1 MCFGAVFPDLCLH
14 QSVDRHHLFAARSK
28 DSVLKKVHPVEASF
42 VMGLSSFKRMLAAN
56 RGLAIGCAILA
67 SIVALATIANLF
79 GANSQAMVTSQRLRP
94 PSLAHWF
101 GSDRLGR
108 DIFARVA
115 LGTSASLAVGAAVA
129 AAACCVGTVLGLMA
143 GYFRLADRI
152 IMRVV
157 DGIMAVPAI
166 MLAIATI
173 SVAGA
178 SITTVV
184 LAIATHE
191 VPRIARLIRSSVLSM
206 REEPYVEAARLL
218 GSSSRAIIAG
228 HMLPGVLGSLAVLG
242 TYVAANAMLLEAT
255 LSFLGCGLPPDVPT
269 WGNIMADG
277 RILFRIAPWI
287 ILFPGIM
294 LAIAVL
300 AINLLGDGLRDRFDP
315 ANQRVV

>member
-1 MCFGAVFPDLCLH
+1 
-14 QSVDRHHLFAARSK
+14 
-28 DSVLKKVHPVEASF
+28 LK
-42 VMGLSSFKRMLAAN
+42 GILNRN
-56 RGLAIGCAILA
+56 RGLMIGCAILA
-67 SIVALATIANLF
+67 SFVALALIANLS
-79 GANSQAMVTSQRLRP
+79 GANSQTMATSQRLRP
-94 PSLAHWF
+94 PSFDHWF

-115 LGTSASLAVGAAVA
+115 LGTSASLAIGAAVA
-129 AAACCVGTVLGLMA
+129 SSACVMGTILGLLA
-143 GYFRLADRI
+143 GYFRSLDKI
-152 IMRVV
+152 IMRVM

-178 SITTVV
+178 SITSVV
-184 LAIATHE
+184 LAIACHE
-191 VPRIARLIRSSVLSM
+191 VPRIARLIRSNVLSM

-218 GSSSRAIIAG
+218 RSRPHAIIIG

-287 ILFPGIM
+287 VLFPGIM

-300 AINLLGDGLRDRFDP
+300 AINLLGDGLRDGFDP
-315 ANQRVV
+315 ANERAV

>member
-1 MCFGAVFPDLCLH
+1 LSILSPGASAPI
-14 QSVDRHHLFAARSK
+14 R
-28 DSVLKKVHPVEASF
+28 
-42 VMGLSSFKRMLAAN
+42 LSSWRKILNDN
-56 RGLAIGCAILA
+56 RRLAIGCGILA
-67 SIVALATIANLF
+67 SFIMLALTANLS
-79 GANSQAMVTSQRLRP
+79 GLNSQAMATSQRLRP
-94 PSLAHWF
+94 PSFEHWF

-115 LGTSASLAVGAAVA
+115 LGTSASLAIGAAVA
-129 AAACCVGTVLGLMA
+129 SVACIFGTLLGLVA
-143 GYFRLADRI
+143 GYFRSLDKV
-152 IMRVV
+152 IMRVM

-178 SITTVV
+178 SITSVV
-184 LAIATHE
+184 LAIASHE

-218 GSSSRAIIAG
+218 RSPPHAIIVG

-287 ILFPGIM
+287 ILFPGII
-294 LAIAVL
+294 LAMAVL

-315 ANQRVV
+315 ANERAV

>member
-1 MCFGAVFPDLCLH
+1 LSLLSPGA
-14 QSVDRHHLFAARSK
+14 SI
-28 DSVLKKVHPVEASF
+28 PVR
-42 VMGLSSFKRMLAAN
+42 LSSLRKMLNDN
-56 RGLAIGCAILA
+56 RGLAIGCGILA
-67 SIVALATIANLF
+67 SFIVLALICSLS
-79 GANSQAMVTSQRLRP
+79 GLNSQAMATSQRLRP
-94 PSLAHWF
+94 PSLEHWF

-115 LGTSASLAVGAAVA
+115 LGTSASLAIGAAVA
-129 AAACCVGTVLGLMA
+129 SAACILGTVLGLVA
-143 GYFRLADRI
+143 GYFRSLDKF
-152 IMRVV
+152 IMRVM
-157 DGIMAVPAI
+157 DGIMAIPAI

-178 SITTVV
+178 SITSVV
-184 LAIATHE
+184 LAIASHE

-218 GSSSRAIIAG
+218 RSPSYAIIIG
-228 HMLPGVLGSLAVLG
+228 HMLPGVLGALAVLG

-287 ILFPGIM
+287 VLFPGIM
-294 LAIAVL
+294 LAIAML
-300 AINLLGDGLRDRFDP
+300 AVNLLGDGLRDRFDP
-315 ANQRVV
+315 ANERAV

>member
-1 MCFGAVFPDLCLH
+1 MLIGN
-14 QSVDRHHLFAARSK
+14 RSL
-28 DSVLKKVHPVEASF
+28 VVACVI
-42 VMGLSSFKRMLAAN
+42 LAAFIV
-56 RGLAIGCAILA
+56 LAL
-67 SIVALATIANLF
+67 IAQLS
-79 GANSQAMVTSQRLRP
+79 GANSQAMATGQRLQP
-94 PSLAHWF
+94 PSFAHWF

-129 AAACCVGTVLGLMA
+129 CAACLIGTILGLLA
-143 GYFRLADRI
+143 GYFRSLDKI
-152 IMRVV
+152 VMRVM

-178 SITTVV
+178 SITSVV
-184 LAIATHE
+184 LAIASHE
-191 VPRIARLIRSSVLSM
+191 VPRVARLIRSSVLSM

-218 GSSSRAIIAG
+218 HSSSYSIMLG

-277 RILFRIAPWI
+277 RILFRLAPWI
-287 ILFPGIM
+287 VLFPGIM

-315 ANQRVV
+315 GNERVV

>member
-1 MCFGAVFPDLCLH
+1 LSLLSPGA
-14 QSVDRHHLFAARSK
+14 SI
-28 DSVLKKVHPVEASF
+28 PVR
-42 VMGLSSFKRMLAAN
+42 LSSLRKMLNDN
-56 RGLAIGCAILA
+56 RGLAIGCGILA
-67 SIVALATIANLF
+67 SFIVLALICSLS
-79 GANSQAMVTSQRLRP
+79 GLNSQAMATSQRLRP
-94 PSLAHWF
+94 PSLEHWF

-115 LGTSASLAVGAAVA
+115 LGTSASLAIGAAVA
-129 AAACCVGTVLGLMA
+129 SAACILGTVLGLVA
-143 GYFRLADRI
+143 GYFRSLDKF
-152 IMRVV
+152 IMRVM
-157 DGIMAVPAI
+157 DGIMAIPAI

-178 SITTVV
+178 SITSVV
-184 LAIATHE
+184 LAIASHE

-218 GSSSRAIIAG
+218 RSPSYAIIIG
-228 HMLPGVLGSLAVLG
+228 HMLPGVLGALAVLG

-287 ILFPGIM
+287 VLFPGIM

-300 AINLLGDGLRDRFDP
+300 AVNLLGDGLRDRFDP
-315 ANQRVV
+315 ANERAV

>member
-1 MCFGAVFPDLCLH
+1 
-14 QSVDRHHLFAARSK
+14 
-28 DSVLKKVHPVEASF
+28 
-42 VMGLSSFKRMLAAN
+42 MLNDN
-56 RGLAIGCAILA
+56 RGLAIGCGILA
-67 SIVALATIANLF
+67 SFIVLALICSLS
-79 GANSQAMVTSQRLRP
+79 GLNSQAMATSQRLRP
-94 PSLAHWF
+94 PSLEHWF

-115 LGTSASLAVGAAVA
+115 LGTSASLAIGAAVA
-129 AAACCVGTVLGLMA
+129 SAACILGTVLGLVA
-143 GYFRLADRI
+143 GYFRSLDKF
-152 IMRVV
+152 IMRVM
-157 DGIMAVPAI
+157 DGIMAIPAI

-178 SITTVV
+178 SITSVV
-184 LAIATHE
+184 LAIASHE

-218 GSSSRAIIAG
+218 RSPSYAIIIG
-228 HMLPGVLGSLAVLG
+228 HMLPGVLGALAVLG

-287 ILFPGIM
+287 VLFPGIM

-300 AINLLGDGLRDRFDP
+300 AVNLLGDGLRDRFDP
-315 ANQRVV
+315 ANERAV